1 MGWCKPHAHIKK
13 TDPQLYLKA
22 KQSELGLGY
31 GMSWPK
37 FLDTCKTA
45 GLDLEAVPVERWPD
59 IEADRR
65 LRFMLRNVAHVKGD
79 FFKGENVQRVGQ
91 LLTAKKIVEDW
102 RVANHKTV
110 DFWAS
115 LAQQFKE
122 RAMAG
127 ADTVAYRMPS
137 GRVKRYFNP
146 QFVKEPTIIVDDDG
160 KERQDYRV
168 AIAAQVVRGGPM
180 NYFTGGSL
188 AENLT
193 QACCRDI
200 LMNAI
205 VEIADTHP
213 NWRYVWNIYDEC
225 VIEIPEDEIEL
236 AQAEIPRIMTKGDR
250 IKEWTEG
257 LMLEVEGDICDK
269 YHK

>member
-1 MGWCKPHAHIKK
+1 
-13 TDPQLYLKA
+13 
-22 KQSELGLGY
+22 
-31 GMSWPK
+31 MSWPK
-37 FLDTCKTA
+37 FMDTCKTA
-45 GLDLEAVPVERWPD
+45 GLELEAVPPEEWPD
-59 IEADRR
+59 IMGDRR
-65 LRFMLRNVAHVKGD
+65 LRFMLRNVAHIRGS
-79 FFKGENVQRVGQ
+79 FTSEENVKRVGQ
-91 LLTAKKIVEDW
+91 LLTAKRIVEDW
-102 RVANHKTV
+102 RRANEKTCNW
-110 DFWAS
+110 WAE
-115 LAQQFKE
+115 LIQTFKE
-122 RAMAG
+122 RALEG
-127 ADTVAYRMPS
+127 KDVVAFRMPS

-146 QFVKEPTIIVDDDG
+146 QFVREPTTIVDDDG
-160 KERQDYRV
+160 RERQDFRV
-168 AIAAQVVRGGPM
+168 AVAAQTVRGGPL
-180 NYFTGGSL
+180 NYFTGGTL

-213 NWRYVWNIYDEC
+213 GWRYVWNIYDEC